1 MALDDLTQPRFVL
14 AALALLIVGVLLGIG
29 QLNQT
34 GGLTVIIGVLAAFG
48 AYTQSEKAQA
58 AVRRAHL
65 DLRYT
70 FGSSRFDDDEDD
82 GWNK

>member
-1 MALDDLTQPRFVL
+1 MTVDDLTQPRFVL
-14 AALALLIVGVLLGIG
+14 AALTLVIVGVLLGIG
-29 QLNQT
+29 RLNQT

-65 DLRYT
+65 DFHYMRNN
-70 FGSSRFDDDEDD
+70 RFSDEDD
-82 GWNK
+82 